1 MSEVIVKNLVKDFG
15 KDTHVLKG
23 IDLTIQ
29 NGSFT
34 VLLGPSGCGK
44 STLLRLVAGLEN
56 PTSGQVFI
64 DGHDVTQAE
73 PCDRNLAMVF
83 QNYALYPHMTV
94 FQNVEY
100 GLKLRKM
107 PKGER
112 IDMVNQTLELVDLA
126 DQAKKRPAE
135 MSGGQRQRVALA
147 RAIVKRPGVYLMD
160 EPLSN
165 LDAKLRGQ
173 MREKITELHHQLG
186 ATFLYVTHDQVEAMS
201 MGTRIVLLQ
210 EGIIAQQGT
219 PQEIYQE
226 PCSTYVAGF
235 LGAPPSNIIAVAD
248 GFWAI
253 RPEHIQLALQEEPA
267 LVVPAVLR
275 LREQLGDSTIHA
287 YSTALGELRVKTP
300 CQWNEDRISGT
311 LYLPKRFLMRF
322 DAQGKRIPY
331 TEQHLAQLSAL
342 VRTLQTA

>member
-1 MSEVIVKNLVKDFG
+1 MSEVMVKNLVKDFG

-23 IDLTIQ
+23 LDLTIRD
-29 NGSFT
+29 GSFT

-44 STLLRLVAGLEN
+44 STLLRIVAGLES
-56 PTSGQVFI
+56 PTSGQVLI
-64 DGHDVTQAE
+64 NGQDVTRAE
-73 PCDRNLAMVF
+73 PCDRDLAMVF

-112 IDMVNQTLELVDLA
+112 TAVVEQALELVDLA

-173 MREKITELHHQLG
+173 MREKITELYHQLG

-201 MGTRIVLLQ
+201 MGTHIVLLQ
-210 EGIIAQQGT
+210 EGNIAQQGT

-235 LGAPPSNIIAVAD
+235 LGAPPSNLIAAED
-248 GFWAI
+248 GFWGI
-253 RPEHIQLALQEEPA
+253 RPEHIRLTRPEEPVLA
-267 LVVPAVLR
+267 VPATAR
-275 LREQLGDSTIHA
+275 IREQLGDSTIHS
-287 YSTALGELRVKTP
+287 YSTRLGELRVKTP
-300 CQWNEDRISGT
+300 CLWDEEGSSNV
-311 LYLPKRFLMRF
+311 LYLPERHLMRF
-322 DAQGKRIPY
+322 DASGRRIPALR
-331 TEQHLAQLSAL
+331 EQLDRLESL
-342 VRTLQTA
+342 V

>member
-1 MSEVIVKNLVKDFG
+1 M
-15 KDTHVLKG
+15 LKG
-23 IDLTIQ
+23 LDLTVQ
-29 NGSFT
+29 DGSFT

-44 STLLRLVAGLEN
+44 STLLRIVAGLET

-64 DGHDVTQAE
+64 DGEDVTQAE

-112 IDMVNQTLELVDLA
+112 TDVVNHALEMVGLA
-126 DQAKKRPAE
+126 DQANKRPAE

-173 MREKITELHHQLG
+173 MREKITELYHQLG

-201 MGTRIVLLQ
+201 MGTHIVLLQ
-210 EGIIAQQGT
+210 EGNIAQQGT
-219 PQEIYQE
+219 PQEIYQN

-235 LGAPPSNIIAVAD
+235 FGAPPSNLIAVED
-248 GFWAI
+248 GFWGI
-253 RPEHIQLALQEEPA
+253 RPEHIRLTKPSEPSLAISATP
-267 LVVPAVLR
+267 R
-275 LREQLGDSTIHA
+275 HREQLGDSTIHSC
-287 YSTALGELRVKTP
+287 STALGELQIKTP
-300 CQWNEDRISGT
+300 CQWEEDGLSSVV
-311 LYLPKRFLMRF
+311 YLPEKYLMRF
-322 DAQGKRIPY
+322 DAAGQRIPLLQN
-331 TEQHLAQLSAL
+331 ELDQLRQR
-342 VRTLQTA
+342 V

>member
-1 MSEVIVKNLVKDFG
+1 MSEVTVKNLIKDFG
-15 KDTHVLKG
+15 KSTHVLKG
-23 IDLTIQ
+23 LDLTIE

-44 STLLRLVAGLEN
+44 STLLRIVAGLEQ
-56 PTSGQVFI
+56 PTSGQVLI
-64 DGHDVTQAE
+64 DEQDVTRAE

-112 IDMVNQTLELVDLA
+112 TDVVNEALEMVGLS

-173 MREKITELHHQLG
+173 MREKISELYHQLG

-201 MGTRIVLLQ
+201 MGTHIVLLQ
-210 EGIIAQQGT
+210 EGKIAQQGT
-219 PQEIYQE
+219 PQEIYQN

-235 LGAPPSNIIAVAD
+235 LGAPPSNLIPVED
-248 GFWAI
+248 GFWGI
-253 RPEHIQLALQEEPA
+253 RPEHVRLTQPEEPA
-267 LVVPAVLR
+267 LAVPAALR

-287 YSTALGELRVKTP
+287 YATALGELRVKTP
-300 CQWNEDRISGT
+300 CLWNEEMVSHT
-311 LYLPKRFLMRF
+311 LYLPERFLMRF
-322 DAQGKRIPY
+322 DSQGLRTPCAK
-331 TEQHLAQLSAL
+331 EQIDLLSSAL
-342 VRTLQTA
+342 HVAHTA